1 MKRNMPG
8 SPLVRLAV
16 LTLALPLVTF
26 LEQGCTP
33 GRNLPPA
40 EADAEVVRFLST
52 YMPKLAKRHE
62 FNGVVLFARDETVLF
77 HQAYGLAYRP
87 DAVRNET
94 STRFNMASASK
105 MFTAVAVAKLAEEG
119 RLSFDDMIGKYL
131 GSDWVSP
138 EVGRKVL
145 IRHLLAHTSG
155 LGMYWDEWDQ
165 YAGQIRTIEDYR
177 LVVSDD
183 LAFEPGTRSE
193 YSNTGYILLGAII
206 EKVSGETYY
215 DFVRRTIFEP
225 CGMTSTGFYTNNE
238 VQEGL
243 AVGYFKDK
251 DDRGKLKDNLSLH
264 GSIGASAGGGW
275 STASDLHLFLLAM
288 RDDRILSSRTRE
300 VLWSPKPKS
309 PKYGYGF
316 QIGKS
321 WVGHTGGFPGIEA
334 FVYYFPA
341 SGHSW
346 IVMSNFFDSALPLV
360 KKMRKRFEMLRP
372 EHEEAA
378 AG

>member
-1 MKRNMPG
+1 MKQNIPG
-8 SPLVRLAV
+8 SPLVRLAI
-16 LTLALPLVTF
+16 LALALPLVTV
-26 LEQGCTP
+26 LGQACTS

-40 EADAEVVRFLST
+40 EADAEVVRFLSN
-52 YMPKLAKRHE
+52 YMPELAKRHD
-62 FNGVVLFARDETVLF
+62 FNGVVLFARDEKVLF
-77 HQAYGLAYRP
+77 HQAYGLANRS
-87 DAVRNET
+87 DSVRNET

-119 RLSFDDMIGKYL
+119 WLSFDDMIGKYL

-165 YAGQIRTIEDYR
+165 YADQIRTIEDYR

-225 CGMTSTGFYTNNE
+225 CGMTSTGFYINNE

-264 GSIGASAGGGW
+264 GVIGASAGGGW
-275 STASDLHLFLLAM
+275 STASDLHRFLLAM
-288 RDDRILSSRTRE
+288 REDRILSTRTRE

-321 WVGHTGGFPGIEA
+321 WVGHSGGFPGIEA